1 MALKKSE
8 NDLSR
13 EEDFR
18 DYEARDI
25 DEGWPYADKPGATSK
40 QVDNAA
46 YGASGN
52 FDRERNGGFRVDG
65 IEADGQEN
73 RLRDRGLPETV
84 GRENDDD
91 LEERI
96 SDALENLEDLQME
109 MIDLH
114 VDDTTVVLEGM
125 VDDDA
130 LIRRIV
136 ATVQRV
142 PGVGR
147 VVSRITAGGVD
158 SHIPDDDE

>member
-1 MALKKSE
+1 MALKKGE
-8 NDLSR
+8 NELSR

-18 DYEARDI
+18 DYEERDI
-25 DEGWPYADKPGATSK
+25 EDGWPYADKPGAGAKPAGNAEYGTS
-40 QVDNAA
+40 A
-46 YGASGN
+46 N
-52 FDRERNGGFRVDG
+52 FDRERNGGFRIDG
-65 IEADGQEN
+65 IDADGQEN

-114 VDDTTVVLEGM
+114 VEDTTVVLEGM
-125 VDDDA
+125 VDDEA

-142 PGVGR
+142 QGVGK
-147 VVSRITAGGVD
+147 VVNRITAGGVD

>member
-18 DYEARDI
+18 DYEQRDVE
-25 DEGWPYADKPGATSK
+25 DGWPYADKPGSTSK
-40 QVDNAA
+40 PAGNGE
-46 YGASGN
+46 YGTSGN
-52 FDRERNGGFRVDG
+52 FDRERNGGFRIDG
-65 IEADGQEN
+65 IEADGNES

-147 VVSRITAGGVD
+147 VVNRITSGGVD
-158 SHIPDDDE
+158 SHMPDDDE

>member
-18 DYEARDI
+18 DYEERDI
-25 DEGWPYADKPGATSK
+25 DEGWPYADKAGATSK
-40 QVDNAA
+40 PQDNGE
-46 YGASGN
+46 YGSSGGL
-52 FDRERNGGFRVDG
+52 DSESNGGFRIDG
-65 IEADGQEN
+65 IDADGAEN

-114 VDDTTVVLEGM
+114 VDGTTVVLEGM
-125 VDDDA
+125 VDDDG

-142 PGVGR
+142 SGVGR
-147 VVSRITAGGVD
+147 VVNRITAGGVD
-158 SHIPDDDE
+158 SQIPDEDE

>member
-1 MALKKSE
+1 MALKKTE

-18 DYEARDI
+18 DYEERDI
-25 DEGWPYADKPGATSK
+25 EEGWPYADKPGAASK
-40 QVDNAA
+40 NVDNAP

-52 FDRERNGGFRVDG
+52 FDRERNGGFRIDG
-65 IEADGQEN
+65 IEAYGQEN
-73 RLRDRGLPETV
+73 RLRDRRLPETV

-96 SDALENLEDLQME
+96 SEALENLEDLQME

-142 PGVGR
+142 QGVSR
-147 VVSRITAGGVD
+147 VVNRITAGGVD

>member
-18 DYEARDI
+18 DYEQRDI
-25 DEGWPYADKPGATSK
+25 EDGWPYADKPGATSK
-40 QVDNAA
+40 PAGNGE

-52 FDRERNGGFRVDG
+52 FDRERNGGFRIDG

-147 VVSRITAGGVD
+147 VINRITAGGVD